1 MRFGRTVV
9 AVGLGGRPFAIRSPR
24 VCGSAGDAGGDGEP
38 IVFGGPLTVCVAAA
52 SGPWPRA
59 WCYEGDSVYWS
70 GRREAA
76 VPLKLDSGDK
86 ALFDA
91 PPVDAFQ
98 YPRFHGPACLFKEV
112 PRGATPWLGCVAYAC
127 LDYLEAHA

>member
-1 MRFGRTVV
+1 MGR
-9 AVGLGGRPFAIRSPR
+9 GGGPLAISSSQIRR
-24 VCGSAGDAGGDGEP
+24 SAGDAGGDGEP

-52 SGPWPRA
+52 SGLWPRA

-70 GRREAA
+70 GRREAP

-91 PPVDAFQ
+91 PPVDAF
-98 YPRFHGPACLFKEV
+98 
-112 PRGATPWLGCVAYAC
+112 
-127 LDYLEAHA
+127 